1 MQESHIKNNDK
12 RSSSQ
17 PSNASVWLKRIGLL
31 LLGALLLVGLVYLAK
46 SLMSGGSTQKKAVT
60 TVKLLPDT
68 PPPPPPPPPKEPP
81 KEQPKEMKEIKE
93 IQQPKQEQTPPAEVL
108 KMEGAAGDGPSM
120 FAAGAVSSEYKGG
133 DVGTK
138 IGGRKGLAAFAWF
151 TGQVKVKVEEALAAD
166 KDLSVAQYRLVVLLW
181 LNTSGHIERV
191 EIQGTS
197 NNDKTDGL
205 IKKVLSSKQV
215 ANEAPPSDM
224 PQPIKIRIT
233 SKNSGL

>member
-1 MQESHIKNNDK
+1 MQAQTTP
-12 RSSSQ
+12 SSGSI
-17 PSNASVWLKRIGLL
+17 WLKRAALILAAILVLAGLYY
-31 LLGALLLVGLVYLAK
+31 LGKA
-46 SLMSGGSTQKKAVT
+46 LMSDGSTHKKAVT

-81 KEQPKEMKEIKE
+81 KEQPKEVKEVKE

-108 KMEGAAGDGPSM
+108 KMEGAAGNGPSP
-120 FAAGAVSSEYKGG
+120 FAAGAVNSEYKGG

-166 KDLSVAQYRLVVLLW
+166 KDLSIAQYRLVVLLW
-181 LNTSGHIERV
+181 LNTAGYIERV
-191 EIQGTS
+191 ELQGTS
-197 NNDKTDGL
+197 NNEKTDTL
-205 IKKVLSSKQV
+205 IKKVLTGKLV
-215 ANEAPPSDM
+215 ANEPPPSDM